1 MRYGTNPT
9 FYPISHFS
17 FLISCFLFYPRAAMM
32 YNSGMKICM
41 VTSSYPKY
49 EGDVTAPFIE
59 SIASSVAALGNE
71 VHLLAPYHPDVR
83 RAPVEKGVNLHF
95 FKYSPFRNLN
105 IWGYAESLEA
115 DVRVK
120 GAIYPLTPVVFIS
133 SLWALWQLTGR
144 IKFDVMHAHWVIPN
158 GPVASIIARLRRLPL
173 VVSMHGSDL
182 FVAEQSKPVSA
193 VARWCFRMSSAITA
207 PSEDLVRRAIAV
219 GAPPARCHL
228 VPYGV
233 DPGKFTRIE
242 GAGPLLKQA
251 LGLSPD
257 TPVVFAVGRM
267 VYKKGFEYLIRA
279 VPAILREHPNAKIV
293 IAGGGDLEPRLREL
307 VKQLGVEKSVIMP
320 GWVQRDKMPLYFSGC
335 DLFVLP
341 SVVDQ
346 QGNVD
351 GLPNTLLEAM
361 ASARPVVATSVA
373 GIPLAVKDG
382 DNGLLVPEKQP
393 GELSSAINLL
403 LRAPELRAQYGEAGR
418 QRVEN
423 ELNWETTARTF
434 NKLYHNALNRRKRPR
449 NRN

>member
-1 MRYGTNPT
+1 
-9 FYPISHFS
+9 
-17 FLISCFLFYPRAAMM
+17 
-32 YNSGMKICM
+32 M

-59 SIASSVAALGNE
+59 SIGTSVAALGNE
-71 VHLLAPYHPDVR
+71 VHVLAPYHPDVR
-83 RAPVEKGVNLHF
+83 RQPIEKGVNLHF

-115 DVRVK
+115 DVRLR
-120 GAIYPLTPVVFIS
+120 GAIYPLTPVVFAS
-133 SLWALWQLTGR
+133 ALWALWRLTGR
-144 IKFDVMHAHWVIPN
+144 LKFDVMHAHWVVPN
-158 GPVASIIARLRRLPL
+158 GPVAAIVARLRRLPL
-173 VVSMHGSDL
+173 VVSMHGSDV
-182 FVAEQSKPVSA
+182 FVAEQSRPVAS
-193 VARWCFRMSSAITA
+193 VARWVFGRAGAITA
-207 PSEDLVRRAIAV
+207 PSDDLLQRAIAL
-219 GAPPARCHL
+219 GAPASRCHL

-233 DPGKFTRIE
+233 DPRQFTRIE
-242 GAGPLLKQA
+242 GAAPLLKRE
-251 LGLSPD
+251 LGLPKD
-257 TPVVFAVGRM
+257 ALVIFAVGRM

-279 VPAILREHPNAKIV
+279 VPAILRQHPNARIV
-293 IAGGGDLEPRLREL
+293 IAGGGDLQPRLESL

-320 GWVQRDKMPLYFSGC
+320 GWVQRDRMPLFFSGC

-361 ASARPVVATSVA
+361 ASARPVVATTVA

-403 LRAPELRAQYGEAGR
+403 LDAPELRAQYGEAGR
-418 QRVEN
+418 RRVEN
-423 ELNWETTARTF
+423 ELNWQTTARTF
-434 NKLYHNALNRRKRPR
+434 NRLYESATGKRKRTR
-449 NRN
+449 NVKRET

>member
-1 MRYGTNPT
+1 
-9 FYPISHFS
+9 
-17 FLISCFLFYPRAAMM
+17 
-32 YNSGMKICM
+32 M

-59 SIASSVAALGNE
+59 SIGSSVAALGNE

-83 RAPVEKGVNLHF
+83 RQPVEKDVNLHF

-105 IWGYAESLEA
+105 IWGYAEALEA

-120 GAIYPLTPVVFIS
+120 GAIYPLTPLVFIS
-133 SLWALWQLTGR
+133 AFWALWRLTSR
-144 IKFDVMHAHWVIPN
+144 MKFDVMHAHWVIPN
-158 GPVASIIARLRRLPL
+158 GPVAALVARLRRLPL
-173 VVSMHGSDL
+173 VVSMHGSDV
-182 FVAEQSKPVSA
+182 FVAEQSRLVAS
-193 VARWCFRMSSAITA
+193 VARWVYNRAAAITA
-207 PSEDLVRRAIAV
+207 PSDDLLQRAIAL
-219 GAPPARCHL
+219 GAPAARCHL

-233 DPGKFTRIE
+233 DPGQFTSIE
-242 GAGPLLKQA
+242 GAGPLLKKE
-251 LGLSPD
+251 LGLPEDSLVIF
-257 TPVVFAVGRM
+257 TVGRM

-279 VPAILREHPNAKIV
+279 VPAILREHPNARIV
-293 IAGGGDLEPRLREL
+293 IAGDGDLQPRLESL

-320 GWVQRDKMPLYFSGC
+320 GRIERDRIPLYFSGC

-403 LRAPELRAQYGEAGR
+403 LDAPELRVQYGEAGR
-418 QRVEN
+418 RRVEN
-423 ELNWETTARTF
+423 ELNWQTTARTF
-434 NKLYHNALNRRKRPR
+434 NRLYEGAVGRRKRTR
-449 NRN
+449 KA

>member
-1 MRYGTNPT
+1 MV
-9 FYPISHFS
+9 
-17 FLISCFLFYPRAAMM
+17 
-32 YNSGMKICM
+32 YNNGMKICM

-59 SIASSVAALGNE
+59 SIAASVAAQGNE
-71 VHLLAPYHPDVR
+71 VHMLAPYHPEVR
-83 RAPVEKGVNLHF
+83 REPVEKGVHLHF
-95 FKYSPFRNLN
+95 FKYSPFKNLN

-133 SLWALWQLTGR
+133 SLWALLKLTR
-144 IKFDVMHAHWVIPN
+144 EVKFDIMHAHWVIPN
-158 GPVASIIARLRRLPL
+158 GPVVALVARLRRLPL
-173 VVSMHGSDL
+173 VISMHGSDV
-182 FVAEQSKPVSA
+182 FVAEQSKLFSS
-193 VARWCFRMSSAITA
+193 VARWCFRRASAITA
-207 PSEDLVRRAIAV
+207 PSEDLVQRAIAL
-219 GAPPARCHL
+219 GAPPSRCHL

-233 DPGKFTRIE
+233 DPGQFTRIND
-242 GAGPLLKQA
+242 AGPILKKE
-251 LGLSPD
+251 LGLPKDSL
-257 TPVVFAVGRM
+257 VVFAVGRM

-279 VPAILREHPNAKIV
+279 VPAVLREHPNARIV
-293 IAGGGDLEPRLREL
+293 IAGGGDLEPRLVSL

-373 GIPLAVKDG
+373 GVPLAVKDG

-418 QRVEN
+418 RRVEN

-434 NKLYHNALNRRKRPR
+434 DRLYENAMGRRKRQR
-449 NRN
+449 NRGDSTGSKVETAK

>member
-1 MRYGTNPT
+1 
-9 FYPISHFS
+9 
-17 FLISCFLFYPRAAMM
+17 
-32 YNSGMKICM
+32 M

-59 SIASSVAALGNE
+59 SIGSSVASLGNE
-71 VHLLAPYHPDVR
+71 VYLLAPYHPDVR
-83 RAPVEKGVNLHF
+83 RQPVEKGVNLHF

-115 DVRVK
+115 DVRVR
-120 GAIYPLTPVVFIS
+120 GAIYPLTPVVFAS
-133 SLWALWQLTGR
+133 AFWALWRLTGR
-144 IKFDVMHAHWVIPN
+144 LKFDVMHAHWVVPN
-158 GPVASIIARLRRLPL
+158 GPVAAIVARLRRLPL
-173 VVSMHGSDL
+173 VVSMHGSDV
-182 FVAEQSKPVSA
+182 FVAEQSRMVAA
-193 VARWCFRMSSAITA
+193 VARWVYGRASAITA
-207 PSEDLVRRAIAV
+207 PSDDLLQRAIAL
-219 GAPPARCHL
+219 GAPASRCHL

-233 DPGKFTRIE
+233 DPGQFTRIE
-242 GAGPLLKQA
+242 GAGPLLKQE
-251 LGLSPD
+251 LGLPTDSL
-257 TPVVFAVGRM
+257 VVFTVGRM

-279 VPAILREHPNAKIV
+279 VPAILREHPNARIV
-293 IAGGGDLEPRLREL
+293 IAGGGDLQPRLESL

-320 GWVQRDKMPLYFSGC
+320 GWVQRDRMPLFFSGC

-403 LRAPELRAQYGEAGR
+403 LDAPELRVQYGEAGR
-418 QRVEN
+418 RRVEN

-434 NKLYHNALNRRKRPR
+434 NRLYESAVGKRKRGR
-449 NRN
+449 KT